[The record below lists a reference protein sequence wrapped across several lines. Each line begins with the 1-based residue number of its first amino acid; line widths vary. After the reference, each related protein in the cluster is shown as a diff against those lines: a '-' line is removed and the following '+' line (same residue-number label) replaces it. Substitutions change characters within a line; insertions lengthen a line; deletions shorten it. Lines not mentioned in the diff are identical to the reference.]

1 MRAKT
6 NTAVRHRLALADDPL
21 SGEQL
26 LLDSLFGDARRP
38 AAERPQAVAKPQHY
52 KIVSISLYNEDIER
66 LEGLV
71 RELRRRGHYKANKSQ
86 VIRQA
91 LAQLDLDRVAK
102 E

>member
-1 MRAKT
+1 MDVKT
-6 NTAVRHRLALADDPL
+6 ASSRRTSALADDPL

-26 LLDSLFGDARRP
+26 LLDSLFGNSTRAPRP
-38 AAERPQAVAKPQHY
+38 APSIAKPQHY

-91 LAQLDLDRVAK
+91 LAQLDVDRVPK
-102 E
+102 I